1 MIKDLAAERA
11 ILSAF
16 VQFGLDVYMEL
27 DFLTTDCFVDS
38 NNQFLF
44 EIVSGILA
52 EGKEVE
58 ISSIL
63 SEANKLAT
71 PIEKDELAF
80 IRSLMNFPISKS
92 NVPVHAAKLAKL
104 ATIRTLD
111 QTLTLCKSDLK
122 KLNGSEDLADII
134 SKVEEPILDVTGEAF
149 SGSSNKTEILG
160 TDVFEYIEFL
170 SENIREFLGIPTG
183 FPEYDHAIG
192 GGLRK
197 KCVDLIGARPKTGK
211 SMMGD
216 SIGINIAKSGVPV
229 LMLDTEMSKEDHYNR
244 ILASLSNV
252 KTKEIETGQF
262 AKTPSKAHAVQEAA
276 KELHELPYHYL
287 SIAGQS
293 FDSIL
298 SQMRKW
304 IYQHV
309 GFDEDGKTKDCVIIY
324 DYLKLMDG
332 DSISS
337 SMQEYQVLGFQIT
350 KLHNF
355 MVKYDCPCLAFVQ
368 LNRDGVTKE
377 SSDVISGS
385 DRLVW
390 LCTSLSLFKMKSP
403 EELAEDNQV
412 DGDQGNTKLVPL
424 HARHGGLMDQG
435 DYISLKVDGA
445 YGRVIQKM
453 TRNQIYSKGKED
465 QEGFKSNEE
474 SNTETNF

>member
-1 MIKDLAAERA
+1 MG
-11 ILSAF
+11 
-16 VQFGLDVYMEL
+16 V
-27 DFLTTDCFVDS
+27 
-38 NNQFLF
+38 
-44 EIVSGILA
+44 
-52 EGKEVE
+52 
-58 ISSIL
+58 
-63 SEANKLAT
+63 
-71 PIEKDELAF
+71 
-80 IRSLMNFPISKS
+80 
-92 NVPVHAAKLAKL
+92 
-104 ATIRTLD
+104 
-111 QTLTLCKSDLK
+111 
-122 KLNGSEDLADII
+122 
-134 SKVEEPILDVTGEAF
+134 
-149 SGSSNKTEILG
+149 
-160 TDVFEYIEFL
+160 
-170 SENIREFLGIPTG
+170 PTG
-183 FPEYDHAIG
+183 FSEWDNAIG
-192 GGLRK
+192 GGLRR

-211 SMMGD
+211 SMLGD
-216 SIGINIAKSGVPV
+216 SVGINIAKRGVPV

-252 KTKEIETGQF
+252 PTKEIETGLF
-262 AKTPSKAHAVQEAA
+262 AKTPSKSHAITEAA

-309 GFDEDGKTKDCVIIY
+309 GFDEDGKTNDCVIIY

-390 LCTSLSLFKMKSP
+390 LCTSLSLFKVKSP
-403 EELAEDNQV
+403 EELAEDNQA

-435 DYISLKVDGA
+435 DYVSLKVDGA
-445 YGRVIQKM
+445 YGRVVQRM

>member
-11 ILSAF
+11 VLAAL
-16 VQFGLDVYMEL
+16 VQFGLDFYMEL
-27 DFLTTDCFVDS
+27 DFLTTDCFVDTG
-38 NNQFLF
+38 NQFLF
-44 EIVSGILA
+44 DCISNILS
-52 EGKEVE
+52 EGREVE
-58 ISSIL
+58 VSSIL
-63 SEANKLAT
+63 SEASNLGNAIDKS
-71 PIEKDELAF
+71 EMAF
-80 IRSLMNFPISKS
+80 VRSLMNFPISKA
-92 NVPVHAAKLAKL
+92 NVPSHAAKLAKL
-104 ATIRTLD
+104 STIRTLD
-111 QTLTLCKSDLK
+111 STLGICKSELK

-134 SKVEEPILDVTGEAF
+134 SKVEEPILDVTGDAF
-149 SGSSNKTEILG
+149 SGNSNQTEILG
-160 TDVFEYIEFL
+160 EDVFAYIEYL
-170 SENIREFLGIPTG
+170 TENVTETLGVPTG
-183 FPEYDHAIG
+183 FSEYDNAIG
-192 GGLRK
+192 GGLRR

-211 SMMGD
+211 SMIGD
-216 SIGINIAKSGVPV
+216 SIGVNIARQGVPV

-252 KTKEIETGQF
+252 KTNLIETGKF
-262 AKTPSKAHAVQEAA
+262 SETPSKLHAVKEAA

-309 GFDEDGKTKDCVIIY
+309 GFDKDGKTNDCVIIY

-435 DYISLKVDGA
+435 DYVSLKVDGA

-453 TRNQIYSKGKED
+453 TRNQIHSRIREN
-465 QEGFKSNEE
+465 QEGFTSNEE
-474 SNTETNF
+474 SDTETNF

>member
-11 ILSAF
+11 VLSAL
-16 VQFGLDVYMEL
+16 VQFGLDVYMDL
-27 DFLTTDCFVDS
+27 DFLTADCFVDS
-38 NNQFLF
+38 QNQFLF
-44 EIVSGILA
+44 DCISSILS
-52 EGKEVE
+52 EGREVE
-58 ISSIL
+58 VSSIL
-63 SEANKLAT
+63 SEANNLGNAIDKN
-71 PIEKDELAF
+71 EMAF
-80 IRSLMNFPISKS
+80 IRSLINFPISKS
-92 NVPVHAAKLAKL
+92 NVPSHAAKLAKL

-111 QTLTLCKSDLK
+111 STLTLCKGDLK

-149 SGSSNKTEILG
+149 SGTSNQTEVLG
-160 TDVFEYIEFL
+160 ADVFDYIEYL
-170 SENIREFLGIPTG
+170 SENVRETLGVPTG
-183 FPEYDHAIG
+183 FPEWDNAIG

-197 KCVDLIGARPKTGK
+197 GCVDLIGARPKTGK
-211 SMMGD
+211 SMLGD
-216 SIGINIAKSGVPV
+216 SVGINIARQGVPV

-252 KTKEIETGQF
+252 KTKEIETGLF
-262 AKTPSKAHAVQEAA
+262 AKTPSKSHAVGEAA

-355 MVKYDCPCLAFVQ
+355 MVKYSCPCLAFVQ

-390 LCTSLSLFKMKSP
+390 LCTSLSLFKLKSP

-435 DYISLKVDGA
+435 DYVSLKVDGE
-445 YGRVIQKM
+445 YGRVVQKM
-453 TRNQIYSKGKED
+453 TRNQIYYKGKED

>member
-11 ILSAF
+11 VLSAL

-27 DFLTTDCFVDS
+27 DFLTTDCFVD
-38 NNQFLF
+38 NQNQFLF
-44 EIVSGILA
+44 DCISSILS
-52 EGKEVE
+52 EGREVE
-58 ISSIL
+58 VSSIL
-63 SEANKLAT
+63 SEANNLGNAIDKN
-71 PIEKDELAF
+71 EMAF
-80 IRSLMNFPISKS
+80 IRSLINFPISKS
-92 NVPVHAAKLAKL
+92 NVPSHAAKLAKL

-111 QTLTLCKSDLK
+111 STLSTCKNDLK
-122 KLNGSEDLADII
+122 KLTGSEDLADII

-149 SGSSNKTEILG
+149 SGNSNQTEILG
-160 TDVFEYIEFL
+160 ADVFEYINYL
-170 SENIREFLGIPTG
+170 SENIRETLGVPTG
-183 FPEYDHAIG
+183 FSEWDNAIG
-192 GGLRK
+192 GGLRR

-211 SMMGD
+211 SMLGD
-216 SIGINIAKSGVPV
+216 SVG
-229 LMLDTEMSKEDHYNR
+229 TEMSKEDHYNR

-252 KTKEIETGQF
+252 PTKEIETGLF
-262 AKTPSKAHAVQEAA
+262 AKTPSKSHAITEAA

-309 GFDEDGKTKDCVIIY
+309 GFDEDGKTNDCVIIY

-390 LCTSLSLFKMKSP
+390 LCTSLSLFKVKSP
-403 EELAEDNQV
+403 EELAEDNQA

-435 DYISLKVDGA
+435 DYVSLKVDGA
-445 YGRVIQKM
+445 YGRVVQRM

>member
-11 ILSAF
+11 VLSAL

-27 DFLTTDCFVDS
+27 DFLTTDCFVDPS
-38 NNQFLF
+38 NQFLF
-44 EIVSGILA
+44 EIVSNILS
-52 EGKEVE
+52 EGKDVEV
-58 ISSIL
+58 SLIL
-63 SEANKLAT
+63 SEANNLGNA
-71 PIEKDELAF
+71 IEKSELAF

-92 NVPVHAAKLAKL
+92 NVPSHAAKLAKL
-104 ATIRTLD
+104 ATIRNLDNTLS
-111 QTLTLCKSDLK
+111 LCKSDLK

-149 SGSSNKTEILG
+149 SGGSNQTQVLGAEI
-160 TDVFEYIEFL
+160 FSYIEHL
-170 SENIREFLGIPTG
+170 SENIRETLGVPTG
-183 FPEYDHAIG
+183 FAEYDNAIG

-211 SMMGD
+211 SMLGD
-216 SIGINIAKSGVPV
+216 SVGINIARQGVPV

-252 KTKEIETGQF
+252 KTKSIETGKF
-262 AKTPSKAHAVQEAA
+262 AKTPSELHAVKEAA

-309 GFDEDGKTKDCVIIY
+309 GFDEDGNTKDCVIIY

-332 DSISS
+332 NSISS

-390 LCTSLSLFKMKSP
+390 LCTSLSLFKVKSP
-403 EELAEDNQV
+403 EEMAEDNLN
-412 DGDQGNTKLVPL
+412 DGDQGNAKLVPL

-435 DYISLKVDGA
+435 DYLNVKVDGA
-445 YGRVIQKM
+445 YGRVLPRM
-453 TRNQIYSKGKED
+453 TRNQIHARTRED
-465 QEGFKSNEE
+465 QEGFTTNEE
-474 SNTETNF
+474 SNTTTNF